1 MMTTPDFIR
10 HWVRGAERDWHAA
23 EVLLTAGAYSQCIF
37 FAHLTVEK
45 LAKAHWIREHEEP
58 DPPMWHNIGK
68 ILQLTSLVLPADEQA
83 TAVRLSALQ
92 VESRYPDYTISFF
105 DTLSPADAQDLW
117 NLTDSLRQFLL
128 ARLP

>member
-37 FAHLTVEK
+37 LAHLTVEK

-58 DPPMWHNIGK
+58 DPPMWHNITK
-68 ILQLTSLVLPADEQA
+68 ILRTTTINVARCRTGDGRRIEQLTDGKPLPRLHYFP
-83 TAVRLSALQ
+83 VRGSH
-92 VESRYPDYTISFF
+92 
-105 DTLSPADAQDLW
+105 
-117 NLTDSLRQFLL
+117 
-128 ARLP
+128 AR